1 MIVQVLNAPL
11 ALLLQVAIMVQLEV
25 KVDQVLHFRSLQQ
38 QQQELKIQDRRLYAF
53 TFRICLQMWVSFI
66 LPAKLKHQIF

>member
-25 KVDQVLHFRSLQQ
+25 KVGQVLHFRSLQQ
-38 QQQELKIQDRRLYAF
+38 QQQELKTQDRRLYAF
-53 TFRICLQMWVSFI
+53 TFRIFLQMWVSFI
-66 LPAKLKHQIF
+66 LLAKHQIF